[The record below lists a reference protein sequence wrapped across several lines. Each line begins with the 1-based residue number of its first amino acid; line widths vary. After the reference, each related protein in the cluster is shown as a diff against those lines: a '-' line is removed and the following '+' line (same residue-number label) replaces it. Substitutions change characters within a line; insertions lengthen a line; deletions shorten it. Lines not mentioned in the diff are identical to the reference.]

1 MNMDIINVLTQY
13 QMYSYSF
20 ILIILI
26 ACGFGLPLPEDIVL
40 IVSGIFI
47 ANHVTNFP
55 LTILICMLGVL
66 GGDSIIFFI
75 GKIFG
80 PKLLSNEI
88 FKKII
93 KPRNIAKVRLLSAKY
108 GNYLIFFARF
118 MPGFRS
124 PVFFSMG
131 MFKKSYSIFFS
142 IDGFAAL
149 ISVPLWIY
157 IGYLFG
163 SNLSILENKIKNMQY
178 GLYVTLAVVVLVI
191 WGSHKFK
198 KKISNRLEKNA

>member
-1 MNMDIINVLTQY
+1 MNLDIIIFLAQY

-40 IVSGIFI
+40 IVAGIFV

-55 LTILICMLGVL
+55 FTILICMFGVL

-80 PKLLSNEI
+80 PKLFSNRI

-142 IDGFAAL
+142 IDAFAAL

-178 GLYVTLAVVVLVI
+178 GLYITLAVIIIVI
-191 WGSHKFK
+191 WLSHKFK
-198 KKISNRLEKNA
+198 KKFSERLESKN

>member
-1 MNMDIINVLTQY
+1 MNLDLINVLTQY

-20 ILIILI
+20 ILLILI
-26 ACGFGLPLPEDIVL
+26 ACGFGLPLPEDIIL
-40 IVSGIFI
+40 IVAGIFV
-47 ANHVTNFP
+47 ANNVTNFP
-55 LTILICMLGVL
+55 LTVLICMAGVL
-66 GGDSIIFFI
+66 GGDTIIFFL

-80 PKLLSNEI
+80 PKLLSNNI

-93 KPRNIAKVRLLSAKY
+93 RPRNIAKVRLLSLKY

-131 MFKKSYSIFFS
+131 MFKKRYLMFFA

-157 IGYLFG
+157 LGYLFG
-163 SNLSILENKIKNMQY
+163 SNLSILEEKIKNMQY
-178 GLYVTLAVVVLVI
+178 GLYITLAVVIIVI
-191 WGSHKFK
+191 WLSHKFK
-198 KKISNRLEKNA
+198 KKIAKRLEDKI